1 MKMQISCNKAVL
13 AGLTLAV
20 VQVLAQSETATL
32 SGTVLGPAGPGG
44 DRAGIADCQ
53 VTATLEPTG
62 AKRAVATDADGRF
75 VLPFLAPG
83 PYKVAVNCTA
93 FPQRPERRLTL
104 GVNDR
109 RNLLFTPGVSG
120 PIYSVDITET
130 GDQLQE
136 SASVGTLV
144 DRKFVENLPLNGR
157 SFQNLITL
165 TPGVLQ
171 TPASSKSPGQFAVNG
186 QRTATNYF
194 TVDGVSANF
203 GVMSGPQLSAVSD
216 GTLPA
221 LSAAGGTNSL
231 VSVDAMQEFQV
242 QTSTFAP
249 EFGRS
254 PGGQVSIVTRSGGNA
269 YHGSLFNYFR
279 NDKLDAND
287 WFANRD
293 GLSRAPVRQ
302 NDFGGVF
309 GGPVWVPGVYQGKD
323 RTFFFASYEGLRLR
337 QPQYATDAYPTAA
350 TRLRAA
356 PAARDIV
363 NAYPLP
369 NLGDLGGGFGRFAAS
384 YSNPLNLDSTSV
396 RLDHN
401 FGRATIFG
409 RYSES
414 PSQASS
420 RGPISTYDLSL
431 NTISLSDSKTRTF
444 TLGSTQTWSARALN
458 ETRVNW
464 ARHLA
469 GYRTEMDSLG
479 GATPIPNSTLFPS
492 FTSPELASVGILPTG
507 IRGFAA
513 GTLADNRQ
521 VQWNVVDNFS
531 FTTGAHQIKLG
542 FDFRQLYPDLPSPT
556 YQQFGVFAGLEG
568 PVGMLG
574 GRTAAA
580 IVTAFEGMRVSL
592 HNTSIYAQDTW
603 RPRQRLSITYGIR
616 WDYNPPP
623 TGLDGKDIYGAIG
636 AENPRTAR
644 LSPAG
649 FNLFPADR
657 RAFAPRLGVSYQV
670 SNRTGW
676 ETTVRGGYGI
686 FYDLP
691 LGALQSATGN
701 PPYRRTGR
709 FAGVP
714 FPLPAAQAT
723 PAPVTTQGRF
733 DQVYAFSDNFR
744 LPFTH
749 QYNVAVEQALG
760 GPRALTVTYVGA
772 LGRRLLRREVFAQ
785 PRVYDTFDSV
795 QITRSAATSDYHALQ
810 VQFVQRLQKGL
821 QLIASHAWSHS
832 IDSNSDNINL
842 VLPLSLAGVNANRG
856 SSDYDIRHV
865 FTGALTWDIPYRT
878 RGTALCPVLK
888 NWGLDSVFRAQS
900 AFPLDVF
907 NRTATLLGSY
917 DLRPNLVPGQPLYLT
932 GDTHPGG
939 KAINRAAFAVPA
951 SQQTHGDLGRNVL
964 RAFPLNQV
972 DLTVRRQFNI
982 TETAN
987 LQFRAEFFNVLNHP
1001 VFGSP
1006 DMNLANRLFGA
1017 STQMF
1022 GRGLGQGG
1030 ISGGQNPLYSVGA
1043 PRSIQLAMK
1052 LRF

>member
-1 MKMQISCNKAVL
+1 MQMSCKKGFL
-13 AGLTLAV
+13 AGLFSAAFLA
-20 VQVLAQSETATL
+20 AQSETATL
-32 SGTVLGPAGPGG
+32 SGVVLDPSG
-44 DRAGIADCQ
+44 DPVKDCR
-53 VTATLEPTG
+53 VSATFEPSSQR
-62 AKRAVATDADGRF
+62 RAVVTDEDGRF
-75 VLPFLAPG
+75 VLPFLPPG
-83 PYKVAVNCTA
+83 PYKVRVECTG
-93 FPQRPERRLTL
+93 FPQRPERRLQL
-104 GVNDR
+104 SVNDR

-120 PIYSVDITET
+120 PETTVDVT
-130 GDQLQE
+130 DLRQE
-136 SASVGTLV
+136 IQEAASVGTLV
-144 DRKFVENLPLNGR
+144 DNKFVENLPLNGR

-165 TPGVLQ
+165 TPGVVQ
-171 TPASSKSPGQFAVNG
+171 TAASSKSPGQFSVNG

-254 PGGQVSIVTRSGGNA
+254 PGGQVSIVTRSGGNK
-269 YHGSLFNYFR
+269 YHGTLFNYFR

-293 GLSRAPVRQ
+293 GLQRAPVRQ
-302 NDFGGVF
+302 NDFGGVL
-309 GGPVWVPGVYQGKD
+309 GGPVWIPKVYTAKD
-323 RTFFFASYEGLRLR
+323 RTFFFVSYEGLRLR
-337 QPQYATDAYPTAA
+337 QPQYATDAYPTVA

-356 PAARDIV
+356 PASRDIL
-363 NAYPLP
+363 NAYPIP
-369 NLGDLGGGFGRFAAS
+369 NLGDLGGGFGRYAVS

-396 RLDHN
+396 RLDHT
-401 FGRATIFG
+401 FGSRVTLFG

-414 PSQASS
+414 PSEAVS

-431 NTISLSDSKTRTF
+431 NTISLSDSKARTL
-444 TLGSTQTWSARALN
+444 TLGSTQTITPRMLN
-458 ETRVNW
+458 ETRFNW

-469 GYRTEMDSLG
+469 GYRTEMDALG
-479 GATPIPNSTLFPS
+479 GATPIPESTLFPS
-492 FTSPELASVGILPTG
+492 FTNRNVASVGILPTG
-507 IRGFAA
+507 IRGFVA

-521 VQWNVVDNFS
+521 VQWNAVDNFS
-531 FTTGAHQIKLG
+531 LTTGAHQVKFG

-580 IVTAFEGMRVSL
+580 IVTAFEGMRVGL
-592 HNTSIYAQDTW
+592 HNFSFYAQDTW
-603 RPRQRLSITYGIR
+603 RPRQRLSLTYGLR

-623 TGLDGKDIYGAIG
+623 TGTNGREIYGAIG
-636 AENPRTAR
+636 AENPHTAT
-644 LSPAG
+644 LSGPG
-649 FNLFPADR
+649 VPLFQTDKKAI
-657 RAFAPRLGVSYQV
+657 APRLGIAYQV
-670 SNRTGW
+670 SARQGW
-676 ETTVRGGYGI
+676 ETTLRGGYGI

-714 FPLPAAQAT
+714 FPLPAAQAA
-723 PAPVTTQGRF
+723 PAPVTTAGRF
-733 DQVYAFSDNFR
+733 DQVYAFASDFR

-749 QYNVAVEQALG
+749 QYNFAIEQALG
-760 GPRALTVTYVGA
+760 GPRSVTLTYVGA
-772 LGRRLLRREVFAQ
+772 NGRRLLRREVFAQ
-785 PRVYDTFDSV
+785 PRVYQTFDSV
-795 QITRSAATSDYHALQ
+795 QITRSAASSDYHSLQ
-810 VQFVQRLQKGL
+810 IQFIQRLQKGL

-842 VLPLSLAGVNANRG
+842 VLPLSVAPQNLNRG
-856 SSDYDIRHV
+856 SSDFDIRHV

-888 NWGLDSVFRAQS
+888 NWGVDSVFRAQS

-917 DLRPNLVPGQPLYLT
+917 DLRPNLVAGQPLYLT
-932 GDTHPGG
+932 GPEYAGG

-951 SQQTHGDLGRNVL
+951 GQQTNGTLGRNVL
-964 RAFPLNQV
+964 RAFPLSQV

-982 TETAN
+982 TETSN
-987 LQFRAEFFNVLNHP
+987 IQFRAEFFNVLNHP

-1030 ISGGQNPLYSVGA
+1030 ISGGQNPLYTVGA
-1043 PRSIQLAMK
+1043 PRSVQLALK
-1052 LRF
+1052 LRW